1 MAIDEVLTQLRRD
14 LEDTYGMDAAAY
26 LMDRPKGGWDSLA
39 TKNELATE
47 IEKLEL
53 RLERR
58 LHEELRGQ
66 TWQLAK
72 LVAGAQGVVVVA
84 IAAIGVV
91 LRFA

>member
-1 MAIDEVLTQLRRD
+1 VTKDEL
-14 LEDTYGMDAAAY
+14 
-26 LMDRPKGGWDSLA
+26 
-39 TKNELATE
+39 
-47 IEKLEL
+47 EKLEL
-53 RLERR
+53 RLRTE
-58 LHEELRGQ
+58 LHQELRGQ